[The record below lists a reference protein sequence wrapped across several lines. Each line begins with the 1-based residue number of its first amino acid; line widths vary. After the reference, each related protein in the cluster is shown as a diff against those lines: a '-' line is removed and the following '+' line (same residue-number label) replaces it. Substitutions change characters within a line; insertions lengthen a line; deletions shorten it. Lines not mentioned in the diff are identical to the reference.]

1 MVSPPPPHDRTSP
14 RFVEEHGDRLAA
26 VRAEIAA
33 RRLPPVESFSPAHCG
48 EIDIRIARDGRW
60 YYRGSVIDRP
70 ELVRLFASVLRREG
84 TDHFLVTPVEK
95 LRITVDDCPY
105 LAVELE
111 RVGAGEAQ
119 TLVLRLQTD
128 ERLIVDRDH
137 AIEVGADERTAAPAP
152 SVHVRDGLVA
162 RIARP
167 VFYEL
172 VDLAVPAVGD
182 AGLLGVWSAGTFF
195 PLGRMEEGD

>member
-1 MVSPPPPHDRTSP
+1 MVSPPPPHDRKSP
-14 RFVEEHGDRLAA
+14 HLVAGHEDHLASI
-26 VRAEIAA
+26 RAEIAA
-33 RRLPPVESFSPAHCG
+33 ERHPPVARFSPAHSG

-60 YYRGSVIDRP
+60 YYRSSAIDRP

-84 TDHFLVTPVEK
+84 ADHYLVTPVER

-111 RVGAGEAQ
+111 RFGAGEAQ

-128 ERLIVDRDH
+128 EKLIVDRDH
-137 AIEVGADERTAAPAP
+137 AIEVGADERTGAPAP
-152 SVHVRDGLVA
+152 SVHVRDGLLA

-172 VDLAVPAVGD
+172 ADLAVPAAGD
-182 AGLLGVWSAGTFF
+182 AGLLGVWSAGAFF
-195 PLGRMEEGD
+195 PLGRVEEGV